1 MQEDGTIA
9 VDSRFW
15 YYHGALLEAGTL
27 QVAAMVLSK
36 RARGVG
42 GLLSQLTLTVHSLF
56 TELLQGLRDRGEG
69 GTDLSGN
76 TSIKNSDRWGT
87 DTVAP
92 AAEMEPPISI
102 DVHSSPLRPSPPPA
116 HARGSQQQRRQ
127 QQPMQH
133 RFASSPA
140 GSPGH
145 VQHDS
150 RIAAPLVP
158 VQQPLPPP
166 KKN

>member
-42 GLLSQLTLTVHSLF
+42 GLFSQLTLTVHSLF

-69 GTDLSGN
+69 GTDLS
-76 TSIKNSDRWGT
+76 
-87 DTVAP
+87 
-92 AAEMEPPISI
+92 
-102 DVHSSPLRPSPPPA
+102 
-116 HARGSQQQRRQ
+116 
-127 QQPMQH
+127 
-133 RFASSPA
+133 
-140 GSPGH
+140 
-145 VQHDS
+145 
-150 RIAAPLVP
+150 
-158 VQQPLPPP
+158 
-166 KKN
+166 